1 VTVVTL
7 IEKKK
12 TLEDSIKKENYRLM
26 FLMNVYTKV
35 LDKYKPNSR
44 THQNDNLPLKKR
56 LYPRDAGTVE
66 HKRILKCN
74 LPYEKN

>member
-1 VTVVTL
+1 
-7 IEKKK
+7 
-12 TLEDSIKKENYRLM
+12 M